1 MATKKNKVETPIDH
15 RETFVSLQKNFTD
28 SEVPIE
34 EKLKTLYDLQQADRA
49 IDDLIL
55 RRGELPSEV
64 EAIEEDLAMVKAGQ
78 TKITALIDE
87 YTNKIALDKQSIVDC
102 DAQTDKLRAELDTI
116 SNSREFDTINK
127 EIENQG
133 YLRQI
138 AEKDINELRLK
149 IDEKKAELEDVKE
162 SIAVKT
168 ADLKAK
174 KKELDDV
181 VKSTADEEKSLRDRR
196 EECASRID
204 ERVMSAYERIRASVH
219 NHLAV
224 VSVYNGNAC
233 GGCFNAITP
242 QRLIDIASGKKL
254 IICEHCGR
262 IIVNYGS
269 EEKKED

>member
-1 MATKKNKVETPIDH
+1 MATKKKKVETPIDH

-64 EAIEEDLAMVKAGQ
+64 EAIEDDLAMVKAGQ

>member
-1 MATKKNKVETPIDH
+1 
-15 RETFVSLQKNFTD
+15 
-28 SEVPIE
+28 
-34 EKLKTLYDLQQADRA
+34 
-49 IDDLIL
+49 
-55 RRGELPSEV
+55 
-64 EAIEEDLAMVKAGQ
+64 MVKAGQ

>member
-1 MATKKNKVETPIDH
+1 MATKKKKVETPIDH
-15 RETFVSLQKNFTD
+15 RETFVSLQKNFID

-49 IDDLIL
+49 IDSLIL

-64 EAIEEDLAMVKAGQ
+64 EAIESDLAMVKAAQ
-78 TKITALIDE
+78 TGITSLIDE
-87 YTNKIALDKQSIVDC
+87 FTNKIALDKQSIADC
-102 DAQTDKLRAELDTI
+102 DAQTDKLKAELDTI
-116 SNSREFDTINK
+116 SNSREFDIINK

-138 AEKDINELRLK
+138 AEKDISELKMK
-149 IDEKKAELEDVKE
+149 IEEKKAELEDIKAE
-162 SIAVKT
+162 IAVKS

-181 VKSTADEEKSLRDRR
+181 VKSTADEEKALVARR

-233 GGCFNAITP
+233 GGCFNVITP
-242 QRLIDIASGKKL
+242 QRLIDVASGKKL

-269 EEKKED
+269 KAEEE

>member
-1 MATKKNKVETPIDH
+1 MATKKKKVETPIDH

-102 DAQTDKLRAELDTI
+102 DAQTDKLRAELDAI

-168 ADLKAK
+168 TDLKAK